1 MANLSF
7 RFLANDKGLR
17 DGIKRSQKGLSGFEK
32 TTKKVSSGISKALGG
47 FGIAL
52 GASALISGLTNATKA
67 AAEDLKQQKLLAGQL
82 VRTTKATKSQVKGAE
97 KFIDTL
103 SNQTGI
109 LDDDLRPALANAVR
123 GSGSLEKG
131 QKLLQIALDGSVAS
145 GKPLDTVLNALI
157 KANNGNTQS
166 LYKLAPELKKTKGG
180 IDDYAKSVKGAAEA
194 GADPFA
200 KFNVAVENLTEQFGM
215 LLLPYVEDFVEFLT
229 KKVVPAISDFLDDV
243 NNPKTDTGKTFK
255 DIGDA
260 VNQVYE
266 SVKDFFALFGNG
278 DAAKGFGNVATALV
292 KALPALLALKGILV
306 LASAGKAIAGLV
318 AAVSA
323 LQGGTA
329 AGAVAAG
336 GAGKGGKLPII
347 GFNAPTLIAAG
358 VLTLSGDTQQDKPL
372 VPIIPK
378 VANSPVFGQL
388 PVIDKGAGSKLSL
401 GDFNRLK
408 TNNYMININKA
419 NMSPNEIIAA
429 IKAYERSTGTG

>member
-7 RFLANDKGLR
+7 RFLANDKGLK

-32 TTKKVSSGISKALGG
+32 TTKKVSGSISKALGG

-82 VRTTKATKSQVKGAE
+82 KRTTGATKAQVKGAE
-97 KFIDTL
+97 NFIDTL
-103 SNQTGI
+103 SKQTGI

-200 KFNVAVENLTEQFGM
+200 KFNVAIENLSESFGA
-215 LLLPYVEDFVEFLT
+215 LLLPYVEQFVTFLT
-229 KKVVPAISDFLDDV
+229 EEVIPAVEDFIGDV
-243 NNPKTDTGKTFK
+243 SNPNTDVGKTFIAIK
-255 DIGDA
+255 KAIVGEDGKSGVYGAMLLVVDAIG
-260 VNQVYE
+260 Q
-266 SVKDFFALFGNG
+266 LFGSLSSNG
-278 DAAKGFGNVATALV
+278 NALDGLV
-292 KALPALLALKGILV
+292 KAFEILAISLDVILFSIASIINQPLSGFADRVKKQIYGAAAINAVLSRESLFGTSYNGI
-306 LASAGKAIAGLV
+306 A
-318 AAVSA
+318 
-323 LQGGTA
+323 A
-329 AGAVAAG
+329 AGQTG
-336 GAGKGGKLPII
+336 
-347 GFNAPTLIAAG
+347 
-358 VLTLSGDTQQDKPL
+358 LSARVTEGIT
-372 VPIIPK
+372 
-378 VANSPVFGQL
+378 S
-388 PVIDKGAGSKLSL
+388 S
-401 GDFNRLK
+401 
-408 TNNYMININKA
+408 NNYTINVNKA
-419 NMSPNEIIAA
+419 NMTAQEIIASV
-429 IKAYERSTGTG
+429 KAYERGTGRKYLANG

>member
-1 MANLSF
+1 MAQVNFKFVS
-7 RFLANDKGLR
+7 NTKGLT
-17 DGIKRSQKGLSGFEK
+17 DGVKKGQKSLKGFES
-32 TTKKVSSGISKALGG
+32 TTKKVSSGIGKALGG
-47 FGIAL
+47 LGIAF
-52 GASALISGLTNATKA
+52 GAAALFNGLKNATKA
-67 AAEDLKQQKLLAGQL
+67 AAEDLKSQKLLAGQL
-82 VRTTKATKSQVKGAE
+82 VRTTKATKTQVKGAE
-97 KFIDTL
+97 KFIETL

-131 QKLLQIALDGSVAS
+131 QDLLRIALDGSVAS

-157 KANNGNTQS
+157 KANNGNTTS
-166 LYKLAPELKKTKGG
+166 LYKLAPELKKTKGN

-260 VNQVYE
+260 VNEVYE

-323 LQGGTA
+323 LQGANA
-329 AGAVAAG
+329 AGAVATG
-336 GAGKGGKLPII
+336 GAGKGKMPLI
-347 GFNAPTLIAAG
+347 GLNAPTLIAAG
-358 VLTLSGDTQQDKPL
+358 ILTLSGDTQQNKPL

-378 VANSPVFGQL
+378 VGNSPAFGQM
-388 PVIDKGAGSKLSL
+388 PVIDKGAGSNLSL

-419 NMSPNEIIAA
+419 NMTPQEIIAA
-429 IKAYERSTGTG
+429 IKQYERSTGNG

>member
-82 VRTTKATKSQVKGAE
+82 VRTTKATKTQVKGAE
-97 KFIDTL
+97 KFIETL
-103 SNQTGI
+103 SNQTGV

-131 QKLLQIALDGSVAS
+131 QELLRIALDGSVAS

-157 KANNGNTQS
+157 KANNGNTTS
-166 LYKLAPELKKTKGG
+166 LYKLAPELKKTKGN

-215 LLLPYVEDFVEFLT
+215 LLLPYVEDFVDFLT
-229 KKVVPAISDFLDDV
+229 KKVVPAVSDFLDDV
-243 NNPKTDTGKTFK
+243 NNPKTETGKTFR

-260 VNQVYE
+260 VAEVFQG
-266 SVKDFFALFGNG
+266 VKDFFALFGNG

-292 KALPALLALKGILV
+292 KALPALLALKGILT
-306 LASAGKAIAGLV
+306 LAAAGKSLTGLV
-318 AAVSA
+318 AAITA
-323 LQGGTA
+323 LRGAPGGTA
-329 AGAVAAG
+329 VAG
-336 GAGKGGKLPII
+336 GKGGKGNTPFVGLNP
-347 GFNAPTLIAAG
+347 ATLVAAG
-358 VLTLSGDTQQDKPL
+358 VLTLGGDTQKDKPL
-372 VPIIPK
+372 VPVIPK
-378 VANSPVFGQL
+378 VTNSPAFGQL
-388 PVIDKGAGSKLSL
+388 PGINAGAGLSL
-401 GDFNRLK
+401 SDFNKIRAS
-408 TNNYMININKA
+408 NYTININGSK
-419 NMSPNEIIAA
+419 MTPNEIVAA
-429 IKAYERSTGTG
+429 IKQYERSTGTK